1 MLKNKTSFLIQK
13 IISDTEMILS
23 EKPETEVKNM
33 DYMVQP
39 KIDQN
44 EMYMKVW
51 EKLKEGAMVGIFPE
65 GGSHDRPD
73 ILPLKAGICIMAL
86 GGKKKYALDPAI
98 LACGINYYRPHKFR
112 SKVILEYGK
121 KFNIKD
127 EIYELF
133 VTDKR

>member
-1 MLKNKTSFLIQK
+1 VLKNKTSFLIQK

-23 EKPETEVKNM
+23 EKPETEVENM

-65 GGSHDRPD
+65 G
-73 ILPLKAGICIMAL
+73 
-86 GGKKKYALDPAI
+86 
-98 LACGINYYRPHKFR
+98 
-112 SKVILEYGK
+112 
-121 KFNIKD
+121 
-127 EIYELF
+127 
-133 VTDKR
+133 